1 MVGPNYIALS
11 CPTVTEWATTF
22 TITLVLLE
30 LLNTFEEGGGGS
42 PLKRVQIFAQFEEG
56 GGPPLKNLQ
65 IFAQGG
71 GPVGRSPLLVTKV
84 DHYLI
89 GH

>member
-1 MVGPNYIALS
+1 MVGPDYTAPS
-11 CPTVTEWATTF
+11 CSVWATTF
-22 TITLVLLE
+22 TNTLVLLE
-30 LLNTFEEGGGGS
+30 LLNT
-42 PLKRVQIFAQFEEG
+42 FEEG

-89 GH
+89 GHQH